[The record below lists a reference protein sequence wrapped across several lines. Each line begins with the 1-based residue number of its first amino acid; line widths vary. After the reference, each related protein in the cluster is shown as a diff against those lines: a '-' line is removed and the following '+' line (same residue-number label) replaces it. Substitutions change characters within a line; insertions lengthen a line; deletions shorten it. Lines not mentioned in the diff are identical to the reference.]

1 MMVDFSLTEADVRLM
16 DLTRREHES
25 ARSIAR
31 EIDRRP
37 EHDPLPNEDHP
48 AVADTMAP
56 FDALRSEKEPISG
69 LFITEC
75 LMAMV
80 SSNEFGARR
89 FREYFGTWIVK
100 QFGSPEQIEAY
111 GECGLVIGIT
121 EPGAGADP
129 ASMTSSARYDPATD
143 EYVLNGE
150 KTFISNIDRE
160 EGVLVMAKGEPDENG
175 KRPFL
180 NFVVLKN
187 TPGFVLTSP
196 IRKMGIHSHNL
207 GGFVMQDVRVPALA
221 KIKSGFAN
229 VQTRFNHNRP
239 VVGANGLGICR
250 SILDFTYEKL
260 AEAGFEVN
268 YANGRSARS
277 FIQDKLIRMEAL
289 WEAGWG
295 IVMRVKWLEEQLG
308 ETSLDYIT
316 EAAMAKTIGGK
327 ATREITQGCLELLGA
342 EGLSEEYLAE
352 KWFRDARIIDIYE
365 GPGEVHR
372 LTIARKLLGYR
383 KGELD

>member
-1 MMVDFSLTEADVRLM
+1 MMVQFSLTEADVRLM
-16 DLTRREHES
+16 DVTRREHES
-25 ARSIAR
+25 ARSISR

-37 EHDPLPNEDHP
+37 ESDPLPNEDH
-48 AVADTMAP
+48 ALVAGTISP

-80 SSNEFGARR
+80 SSSEFGTRR

-100 QFGSPEQIEAY
+100 QFGTPEQVAAY

-129 ASMTSSARYDPATD
+129 AAMNTNARYDPATD
-143 EYVLNGE
+143 EYILNGE

-160 EGVLVMAKGEPDENG
+160 DGVVVVAKGEPDENG
-175 KRPFL
+175 KRPFF

-187 TPGFVLTSP
+187 APGFTLTP
-196 IRKMGIHSHNL
+196 VIRKLGIHSHNL
-207 GGFVMQDVRVPALA
+207 GGFVMEDVRVPALA

-229 VQTRFNHNRP
+229 VQIRFNHNRP
-239 VVGANGLGICR
+239 VVAANGLGICR

-260 AEAGFEVN
+260 AEAGVKVDF
-268 YANGRSARS
+268 AKGRNARG
-277 FIQDKLIRMEAL
+277 FIEDKLIRMEAL
-289 WEAGWG
+289 WEASWG

-316 EAAMAKTIGGK
+316 EAAMAKTMGGK
-327 ATREITQGCLELLGA
+327 ATREITQGCLEILGA
-342 EGLSEEYLAE
+342 EGLSEDYLAE

-372 LTIARKLLGYR
+372 LTIARRLLGYK

>member
-1 MMVDFSLTEADVRLM
+1 MMVEFSVTEADVRLM
-16 DLTRREHES
+16 ELTRREHDK
-25 ARSIAR
+25 ARAISR

-37 EHDPLPNEDHP
+37 ESDPLPNVDHD
-48 AVADTMAP
+48 AVAGTMSP
-56 FDALRSEKEPISG
+56 FDALRGEKEPISG
-69 LFITEC
+69 KFITEC

-80 SSNEFGARR
+80 SSSEFVARR
-89 FREYFGTWIVK
+89 FQEYFGTWIVRE
-100 QFGSPEQIEAY
+100 FGSPEQIEAY

-129 ASMTSSARYDPATD
+129 ASMSSSARYDPATN

-150 KTFISNIDRE
+150 KIFISNIDRE
-160 EGVLVMAKGEPDENG
+160 EGVVVMVKGEPDENG

-180 NFVVLKN
+180 NFVVLKK
-187 TPGFVLTSP
+187 TPGFTFTPVV
-196 IRKMGIHSHNL
+196 RKMGIHSHNL

-221 KIKSGFAN
+221 KIQSGFLN

-239 VVGANGLGICR
+239 VIAANGLGICR
-250 SILDFTYEKL
+250 SILDFTHGKL
-260 AEAGFEVN
+260 AEAGVQVD
-268 YANGRSARS
+268 YAKGRSARS
-277 FIQDKLIRMEAL
+277 FAEDRLIRMEAL
-289 WEAGWG
+289 WEAAWG
-295 IVMRVKWLEEQLG
+295 IIMRVKWLEEERG

-316 EAAMAKTIGGK
+316 EAAMAKTMGGK
-327 ATREITQGCLELLGA
+327 ATRQITQGCIELLGA
-342 EGLSEEYLAE
+342 EGLSEEYLVE

-372 LTIARKLLGYR
+372 LTIARRLLGYR